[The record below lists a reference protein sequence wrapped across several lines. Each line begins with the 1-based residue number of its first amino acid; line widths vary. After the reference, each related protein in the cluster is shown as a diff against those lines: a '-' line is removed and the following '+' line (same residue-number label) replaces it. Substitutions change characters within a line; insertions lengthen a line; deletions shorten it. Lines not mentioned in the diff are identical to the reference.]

1 MISDQFEKRTG
12 IITLSTKAETE
23 QVSRLLFF
31 RESEESMT
39 TDEIRELIQSGDL
52 WKFYKCKAWTK
63 LKTQVLKENHY
74 ECAECK
80 RQGIITRYDVGEDG
94 SRRLLSTVHHVCRV
108 RDHPE
113 LALSRYYKDYATGE
127 MKENLIPVCKAC
139 HNKLHPEK
147 NKSRKTS
154 GFVNEERW

>member
-23 QVSRLLFF
+23 QVSRLLVF

-39 TDEIRELIQSGDL
+39 TDEIRGLIHSGEL

-63 LKTQVLKENHY
+63 LKTQVLRENHY

-80 RQGIITRYDVGEDG
+80 KLGIITRYDVGEDG
-94 SRRLLSTVHHVCRV
+94 SRRLLSTVHHVCHV

-113 LALSRYYKDYATGE
+113 LALSRYYKDYETGE
-127 MKENLIPVCKAC
+127 MMENLIPVCKAC

-147 NKSRKTS
+147 VKSRKTG